1 MVRLECA
8 QEYRAFI
15 VPSPSVSP
23 FAVLFASVDTSP
35 LLQPLLFFF
44 FCTRPNACAHL
55 VGWPRFLSLCGQIL
69 AMVDGLMVHQEVET
83 LEAIANAI
91 GIGYEGNNQ

>member
-1 MVRLECA
+1 MLKRTVLLLSRVR
-8 QEYRAFI
+8 
-15 VPSPSVSP
+15 PSRRS
-23 FAVLFASVDTSP
+23 
-35 LLQPLLFFF
+35 LFFRVGRCLPTPTTAAFYLFIF
-44 FCTRPNACAHL
+44 FYPTKQTNACAHL